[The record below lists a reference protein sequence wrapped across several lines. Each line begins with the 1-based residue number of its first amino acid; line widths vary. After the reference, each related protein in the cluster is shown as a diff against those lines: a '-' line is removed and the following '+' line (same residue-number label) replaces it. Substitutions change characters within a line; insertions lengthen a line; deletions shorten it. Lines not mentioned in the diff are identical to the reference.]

1 MGIWCAQ
8 GTLRLTS
15 GRSVG
20 PHSVE
25 KGCGPHCGPWGRAVR
40 GIPIGFRLS
49 WTPQDCE
56 ETALDIRCKKHM
68 QDKTRYRA
76 HLDGVGSGVS
86 DACREKRVSIANV
99 AQYNSQNTLTRY
111 LEQVLR
117 SGCTHLHVRHMQ
129 CDAQQSSMQIAA
141 MGASTT
147 DHASGAAP
155 NVLSADDDTTQRNE
169 SLQKCMRAP

>member
-1 MGIWCAQ
+1 MGIWCSQ
-8 GTLRLTS
+8 GILRLTS

-49 WTPQDCE
+49 WTPRDCVKRRRWISAARN
-56 ETALDIRCKKHM
+56 TCRIKPVSSAFGRRRVRCKRRM
-68 QDKTRYRA
+68 QGKKGLNRKR
-76 HLDGVGSGVS
+76 GSIQYT
-86 DACREKRVSIANV
+86 DAIFG
-99 AQYNSQNTLTRY
+99 TGLH
-111 LEQVLR
+111 

-129 CDAQQSSMQIAA
+129 CDAQQASVQTAA